1 MKEKLLFSLL
11 VAEWLDGDRWIEV
24 RPFWEEYPETGRT
37 AGARVG
43 FMPERPTHT
52 IHRSNAA
59 EFLESFSLKSYLSDT
74 LHWSNI
80 PT

>member
-43 FMPERPTHT
+43 FMPEPYSYNSQIQRRR
-52 IHRSNAA
+52 ILGVLLF
-59 EFLESFSLKSYLSDT
+59 EKLSFRYST
-74 LHWSNI
+74 LV
-80 PT
+80 